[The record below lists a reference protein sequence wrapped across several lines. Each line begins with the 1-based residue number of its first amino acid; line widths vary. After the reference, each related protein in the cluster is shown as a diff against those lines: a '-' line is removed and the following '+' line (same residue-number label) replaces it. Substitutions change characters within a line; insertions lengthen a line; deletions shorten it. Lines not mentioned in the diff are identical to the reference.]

1 MRAPAEATVVSRK
14 RVLSDLIGLTANLC
28 WQHSL
33 LGAAKSSVSHQRTM
47 LKETVLMGLLLL
59 LTLTG
64 SAWGQ
69 ALPRDEQQFCSA
81 FPVLREALRQAHVN
95 SIGDSSRQQRQ
106 LRQAVSAAAKDF
118 KRSAGW
124 KSPSQTV
131 KGWLGEL
138 HSITESTAWGNY
150 VGVSVKLPCADV
162 IVGVPELAVRR
173 WSVSSV
179 DPIAT
184 SCVPADPYI
193 GSDTSVFANL
203 GRLSVGQKVTFA
215 GRFCAIPDSANGDVI
230 YFVFSKMS
238 ATR

>member
-1 MRAPAEATVVSRK
+1 MSYRGPVLK
-14 RVLSDLIGLTANLC
+14 RTIST
-28 WQHSL
+28 
-33 LGAAKSSVSHQRTM
+33 
-47 LKETVLMGLLLL
+47 GLLILL
-59 LTLTG
+59 LTITG

-81 FPVLREALRQAHVN
+81 FPVLREALKQAHAN
-95 SIGDSSRQQRQ
+95 STGDSPRGQRQ
-106 LRQAVSAAAKDF
+106 LRQAVSAAAKEF

-124 KSPSQTV
+124 RSSSQSA

-138 HSITESTAWGNY
+138 HSITESTAWGHH
-150 VGVSVKLPCADV
+150 VGASVKLPCGDV

-184 SCVPADPYI
+184 SCAPADPYI
-193 GSDTSVFANL
+193 ASDIYSFPNL
-203 GRLSVGQKVTFA
+203 KRLSVGQRVTFA
-215 GRFCAIPDSANGDVI
+215 GRFCAIPDSVNDDVI

-238 ATR
+238 PTR